1 MKNGTKKTLLTTSII
16 GLALLVNPVSAA
28 NLSFDEAFKNQIL
41 EEVKM
46 ELKDEVNG
54 AEEINSISKELDELI
69 KNGDLK
75 NNLLTELKE
84 EIAFLK
90 NADFKNQLAQDLKSL
105 EEINDG
111 KKFYDVLNDV
121 YEKLDNYYEE
131 HDEEIEGE
139 DDFEDY
145 SYSFT
150 NEKTDII
157 EALEEEV
164 SYINDK
170 KLKDVVVS
178 TIQELKSINNED
190 TFFEKLDVTYDKLD
204 EYFGEDDDF
213 EDDNFEDEGED
224 YNFTEDKK
232 DILKYLGDE
241 INNLEDSTFKSDM
254 LSNIQKLNAQ
264 NNEDDFFDTLDK
276 VYESVDNYYE
286 ENGTS
291 FNEDF
296 DFEDIEDFDFDT
308 EKKEIIQS
316 ITEEINS
323 LDNEELKNELLV
335 ALEKIENETNPNN
348 FFSKIDDIYDI
359 LDDSYDDFNDI
370 DDEDEFFDDEK

>member
-1 MKNGTKKTLLTTSII
+1 MKNWTKKTLLTTSII
-16 GLALLVNPVSAA
+16 WLALLVNPVSAA

-69 KNGDLK
+69 KNWDLK

-213 EDDNFEDEGED
+213 EDDNFEDEWED

-232 DILKYLGDE
+232 DILKYLWDE